1 MHYAKQNMHK
11 QKAVVQNISEKA
23 KTSKQ
28 VLVTSTSEPKPS
40 DVTEEEDNQRETIE
54 LHEGSK

>member
-1 MHYAKQNMHK
+1 MHK

-28 VLVTSTSEPKPS
+28 AVVASTSEPKPS
-40 DVTEEEDNQRETIE
+40 DVTEKEDDQRNN
-54 LHEGSK
+54 